1 MMTNLSCDVIKAL
14 KGKTIVTAESCTGGG
29 IGAALTSVPGSSA
42 VFKGGI
48 ICYTNWV
55 KENILEIE
63 PTMIKKYGAVSVP
76 VAATM
81 AMNARLMMDAD
92 IGLSVTGL
100 AGPGG
105 DEYGN
110 PVGTVCIGYSSHVR
124 SFTKQF
130 RFEGDREEVRR
141 HAIHAALTIVLE
153 MLDE

>member
-1 MMTNLSCDVIKAL
+1 MMMNLSCDVIKVL

-29 IGAALTSVPGSSA
+29 IGAALTSVPGSSE

-55 KENILEIE
+55 KENILEVN
-63 PTMIKKYGAVSVP
+63 PATIKKYGAVSIP
-76 VAATM
+76 VAAEM
-81 AMNARLMMDAD
+81 AFNARLMMDAN

-110 PVGTVCIGYSSHVR
+110 PVGTVCIGYSSHEG

-130 RFEGDREEVRR
+130 RFEGDREEVRNR
-141 HAIHAALTIVLE
+141 AIHAALTIVLE
-153 MLDE
+153 MLSE

>member
-1 MMTNLSCDVIKAL
+1 MTNLTCDVIEAL

-29 IGAALTSVPGSSA
+29 IGAALTGVSGSSK
-42 VFKGGI
+42 FYKGGI
-48 ICYTNWV
+48 ISYTNWV

-63 PTMIKKYGAVSVP
+63 PSMIKKYGAVSVP

-110 PVGTVCIGYSSHVR
+110 PVGTVCIGYSSHER
-124 SFTKQF
+124 SITKQF
-130 RFEGDREEVRR
+130 HFSGDREEVRR
-141 HAIHAALTIVLE
+141 HAIDAALNIVLE
-153 MLDE
+153 MLSE

>member
-1 MMTNLSCDVIKAL
+1 MTNLTCDVIKAL
-14 KGKTIVTAESCTGGG
+14 AGKTLVTAESCTGGG
-29 IGAALTSVPGSSA
+29 IGAALTSVPGSSE

-63 PTMIKKYGAVSVP
+63 PAMIKKYGAVSVP
-76 VAATM
+76 VAAAM
-81 AMNARLMMDAD
+81 ALNARLMMDAD

-105 DEYGN
+105 DDYGN
-110 PVGTVCIGYSSHVR
+110 PVGTVCIGYSSKVR

-130 RFEGDREEVRR
+130 RFSGDREEVRQ

-153 MLDE
+153 ILSE